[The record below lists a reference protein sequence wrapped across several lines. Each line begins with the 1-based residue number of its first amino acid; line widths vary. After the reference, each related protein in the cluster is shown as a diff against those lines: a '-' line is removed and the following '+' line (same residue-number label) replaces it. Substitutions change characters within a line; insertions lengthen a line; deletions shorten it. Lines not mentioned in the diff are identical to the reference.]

1 MKSVKV
7 IMTVVAVAATL
18 SAIILSWCSFET
30 QDGEFFA
37 KVYQGLFILVAVTA
51 TKEAASITE
60 EED

>member
-7 IMTVVAVAATL
+7 IMTCVAIVATL
-18 SAIILSWCSFET
+18 SAIVLSWCSFET
-30 QDGEFFA
+30 KDGVFFS

-51 TKEAASITE
+51 TKEAASMTE